1 MSEQE
6 ISWSRIMG
14 EHTDDAK
21 INSFLKG
28 GKKRK
33 STRRKYRR
41 ASRLRKRNATV
52 LRKHVSK
59 D

>member
-1 MSEQE
+1 
-6 ISWSRIMG
+6 MG

-28 GKKRK
+28 GKKRA

-52 LRKHVSK
+52 LRKHISK